1 MNDMSNTTTIQERDL
16 AEAVRSMG
24 LLADLTINMWSGER
38 TDPKVSADVKAQSGA
53 VGNTGRYIKNLMA
66 GCDDKLKDLRSAY
79 ASARTTHYKL
89 TLPWIANPQ
98 DGTRMQG
105 PRLLPNMLFNRY
117 ITELS
122 ALRASAETK
131 LDEFVNDYPGLVQ
144 RAMTNLAG
152 LAQPGDYPTQDQ
164 IKTSFKFNFDFTPI
178 PPTSAFPNLP
188 ENALRALSR
197 ALDKRQQASALQAQ
211 SAMWERVR
219 EQVKHLADRLSDP
232 DATFKEASVENVR
245 ELIVLLP
252 GYNVTGDERALDIQD
267 DIQNML
273 KGITSK
279 DIRKDNNLRAAVAND
294 AKAITSK
301 LAEWG
306 V

>member
-1 MNDMSNTTTIQERDL
+1 MNDMVTNIEQRDL

-38 TDPKVSADVKAQSGA
+38 TDSAIGARVKADAGA

-66 GCDDKLKDLRSAY
+66 GCDDKLKDLLSAY
-79 ASARTTHYKL
+79 SSARTAHYKL

-98 DGTRMQG
+98 EGTRMQG
-105 PRLLPNMLFNRY
+105 PRLLPNLLFDRY

-122 ALRASAETK
+122 TLRNTAQAK
-131 LDEFVNDYPGLVQ
+131 LSDFVSEYPSLIQ
-144 RAMTNLAG
+144 RAMANLAG
-152 LAQPGDYPTQDQ
+152 MAKPEDYPSQDQ
-164 IKTSFKFNFDFTPI
+164 ISNAFKFQFDFAPI
-178 PPTSAFPNLP
+178 PSSSSFPNLHP
-188 ENALRALSR
+188 NALRALST
-197 ALDKRQQASALQAQ
+197 ALHKRQQNSALQAQ
-211 SAMWERVR
+211 AAMWERVR
-219 EQVKHLADRLSDP
+219 EHVKHLADRLKDP

-245 ELIVLLP
+245 ELLTLLP
-252 GYNVTGDERALDIQD
+252 GYNVTGDERVQDVQSDIE
-267 DIQNML
+267 NML

-294 AKAITSK
+294 AKAITEK
-301 LAEWG
+301 LTSWG